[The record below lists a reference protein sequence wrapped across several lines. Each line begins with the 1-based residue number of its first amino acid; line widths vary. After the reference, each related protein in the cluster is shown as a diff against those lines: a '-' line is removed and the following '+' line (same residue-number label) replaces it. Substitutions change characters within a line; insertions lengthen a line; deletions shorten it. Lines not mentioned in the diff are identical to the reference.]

1 MKRCPYCA
9 EEIQDQAI
17 VCRYCGRDIVPSPPH
32 ANKKKAEDITLDDYD
47 PLLNIWGSSYEQIPT
62 EQLQPIVKSS
72 ISYLTEGY
80 LAEVVGKLLRY
91 ELIDDRGMQTVSAE
105 SLTFSYQWGILCFAI
120 GAEGALKNIG
130 ENDVPSYLLAYTNPL
145 KLYLLGFLGV
155 LMNKKKVD
163 GGYVRKL
170 GTELD
175 SFLIKTAVFLSN
187 QGFIYHKDLKPKY
200 STGQSPFATSLLN
213 IDISKLKRR
222 ESPNDLAI

>member
-17 VCRYCGRDIVPSPPH
+17 VCRYCGRDIAPSPTH

-47 PLLNIWGSSYEQIPT
+47 PLLKTWGSSYEQIPT
-62 EQLQPIVKSS
+62 ELQSIVKSS

-80 LAEVVGKLLRY
+80 LAEVVGKLLRHK
-91 ELIDDRGMQTVSAE
+91 LIDDRGIQTVSVE

-130 ENDVPSYLLAYTNPL
+130 ENDVPFYLTVYTNPL
-145 KLYLLGFLGV
+145 NLYLLGFLGV

-175 SFLIKTAVFLSN
+175 SYLSKTAVFLSD
-187 QGFIYHKDLKPKY
+187 QGFVYHQNMKPKY
-200 STGQSPFATSLLN
+200 PKSQSPFAASLL
-213 IDISKLKRR
+213 SLERK
-222 ESPNDLAI
+222 